1 MLKSPTKMNC
11 LLHFA
16 FLATLLS
23 GALAVGVAPGQIKNL
38 VTFGDSY
45 TDVVSTGDG
54 GVAWPV
60 YAAGYANVSLHP
72 FARSGATCSN
82 NITFRPFPPLFES
95 QLPLYF
101 AEKDNGTL
109 VLDPEETVYT
119 LWIGTN
125 DVGANALLTGH
136 GNGSLVDVTKCMVNW
151 VQTLYDSGA
160 RNFIFQN
167 MIPLEQV
174 PMYSPGAYPDK
185 FWFAERN
192 TTEWSVFMNELVLSG
207 NALTKLLLEA
217 LVPTLSDAHVAIFDS
232 HSLFQDMIDNP
243 SLYLNGTAPL
253 NVTGVVNACVFE
265 VNDPN
270 SGVCTTVQGTDRDSF
285 LWFDELHP
293 SEQADRIVARE
304 IAQAIGGQENN
315 FTTWLS

>member
-1 MLKSPTKMNC
+1 MIFLSFIT
-11 LLHFA
+11 LAAA
-16 FLATLLS
+16 FYSTS
-23 GALAVGVAPGQIKNL
+23 ALGVAPGQIKNL

-60 YAAGYANVSLHP
+60 YAAGYANVSLFP

-82 NITFRPFPPLFES
+82 NLTFRPFPPVFES

-109 VLDPEETVYT
+109 ALDSEETVYS

-125 DVGANALLTGH
+125 DLGSNSLLTGQPKA
-136 GNGSLVDVTKCMVNW
+136 SIVDVAKCMVNW
-151 VQTLYDSGA
+151 VKVLYESGA

-174 PMYSPGAYPDK
+174 PTYTPGSYPNR

-192 TTEWSVFMNELVLSG
+192 TTEWSVFMRELVLSG
-207 NALTKLLLEA
+207 NELTRLMLES
-217 LVPTLSDAHVAIFDS
+217 LVPTLEDSHLAIFDS

-253 NVTGVVNACVFE
+253 NVTGVVQECVFE
-265 VNDPN
+265 INQPN
-270 SGVCTTVQGTDRDSF
+270 SSVCTVVPAGPERDSY

-304 IAQAIGGQENN
+304 IAQVIGGGENN
-315 FTTWLS
+315 FTTWLN

>member
-1 MLKSPTKMNC
+1 M
-11 LLHFA
+11 A
-16 FLATLLS
+16 
-23 GALAVGVAPGQIKNL
+23 IKNL

-45 TDVVSTGDG
+45 TAIAKSNG
-54 GVAWPV
+54 GAAWPL
-60 YAAGYANVSLHP
+60 YAAGYANISLFP
-72 FARSGATCSN
+72 FAKGGATCSN
-82 NITFRPFPPLFES
+82 NLTFRLFPSVFES

-101 AEKDNGTL
+101 TEKDNGTL
-109 VLDPEETVYT
+109 SLDPEETVYS

-125 DVGANALLTGH
+125 DLGANALITGQPKA
-136 GNGSLVDVTKCMVNW
+136 SIVDVAACMVNW
-151 VQTLYDSGA
+151 VKVLHDSGA

-174 PMYSPGAYPDK
+174 PMYSPNAYPDT

-192 TTEWSVFMNELVLSG
+192 TTEWSVFMRELVLSG
-207 NALTKLLLEA
+207 NALTRLMLEA
-217 LVPTLSDAHVAIFDS
+217 LVPTLEGSHLAIFDS

-253 NVTGVVNACVFE
+253 NTTSAAKSCVFE
-265 VNDPN
+265 LNN
-270 SGVCTTVQGTDRDSF
+270 SSNSNCTIIPEGPERDSY

-293 SEQADRIVARE
+293 SEQAGRIVARE
-304 IAQAIGGQENN
+304 IAQVIVGEESN